1 MHGYVRLYFS
11 THEGGGPLR
20 FFLMLL
26 MVLWPFSS
34 NAGLKVVTYNLALAP
49 PYVPLA
55 KERLPYIQKALISFP
70 ADILCLQEAWK
81 EEGQKKILKSL
92 KDLYPY
98 EYTSSIESS
107 KSKRNSTCR
116 WQELFGKDRPLR
128 CMLKSYFTLK
138 HKGMGIFDRFL
149 HTCSHAFKNLVEE
162 NLECAT
168 SLMAQSGK
176 NPFLGLFTILM
187 GQGERFVYKGSNG
200 LMLLSKY
207 PLLGA
212 HLLDLSSISTLIN
225 RGALVAK
232 VESKGKRYKII
243 CTHLAANLSEKIPY
257 LGILGGWA
265 EENKAQLARL
275 SEEALES
282 TLPTLL
288 MGDLNCGLA
297 HQEFSIDPN
306 FESSCRLLEGTGL
319 TNHLAKNN
327 PECTHCSRNTLSKG
341 KGKNVLIDHI
351 YVRGASVKSS
361 EVIFKGPV
369 IIKTK
374 KNDKVLTHLSDH
386 FGVLLELD

>member
-1 MHGYVRLYFS
+1 
-11 THEGGGPLR
+11 
-20 FFLMLL
+20 

-34 NAGLKVVTYNLALAP
+34 NAGLKVVTYNLGLAP
-49 PYVPLA
+49 TYVPLA

-98 EYTSSIESS
+98 QYTSSIESF

-116 WQELFGKDRPLR
+116 WRELFGKDRPLR
-128 CMLKSYFTLK
+128 CMLKSYFMLE
-138 HKGMGIFDRFL
+138 HKGTGIFDRFL

-168 SLMAQSGK
+168 SLMAQAGK
-176 NPFLGLFTILM
+176 NPFLALFTILM

-212 HLLDLSSISTLIN
+212 HLLDLSSISTLVN
-225 RGALVAK
+225 RGALMAK

-243 CTHLAANLSEKIPY
+243 CTHLAANLSGEIPY

-288 MGDLNCGLA
+288 MGDFNCGLA

-341 KGKNVLIDHI
+341 KGKNFLIDHI